1 MALWG
6 DRDNFQ
12 SVAVGV
18 ATVGLSTNSIE
29 IEPGPF
35 AAGVGTDSPFI
46 YLGLGNT
53 CGFAQIVS
61 CLLYTSPSPRDATL
75 SRMPSSA

>member
-35 AAGVGTDSPFI
+35 AAGVG
-46 YLGLGNT
+46 
-53 CGFAQIVS
+53 
-61 CLLYTSPSPRDATL
+61 L
-75 SRMPSSA
+75 SLIHI